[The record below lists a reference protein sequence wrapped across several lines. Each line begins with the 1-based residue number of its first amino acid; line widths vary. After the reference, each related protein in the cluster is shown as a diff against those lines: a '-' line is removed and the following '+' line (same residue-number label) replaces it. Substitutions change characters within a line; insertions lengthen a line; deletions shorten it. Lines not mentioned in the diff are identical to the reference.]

1 MNIKMARALLLATA
15 AIISCG
21 TGGASTG
28 TTGAPGPQGLTTLVV
43 SWTFGGSPASGAAC
57 ATAGAAEVSLK
68 LSGAFN
74 PAADQNVTFY
84 CSAGA
89 ATFTGL
95 LVQDLGTA
103 AQIEGTLLDSTG
115 AVVPMGILGVDIKP
129 ALGTTAVTLAFF
141 PSQSTGGGGAGTST
155 STSTSGSSSSTTS
168 SSGGTGGAPSTSSSS
183 STTTTTT
190 AASSSGG
197 TGGSPSTSSSSSTTA
212 SSSGGTGGATSSS
225 SSTTSSSSSTTSSSS
240 GM

>member
-183 STTTTTT
+183 STT
-190 AASSSGG
+190 
-197 TGGSPSTSSSSSTTA
+197 A
-212 SSSGGTGGATSSS
+212 SSSGGTGGATASSSSTTSSS